1 MVVRSVHSQEP
12 PYTTLTAAVA
22 TQSVFEWSN
31 VQGDVVSFF
40 NPQYLSGVN
49 VPGFHSH
56 FISNDRKLGGHIL
69 RFKGAKLKVEIA
81 RIRAVN
87 IVFPHDGQFRTVN
100 LFDIDPNDIH
110 KAEK

>member
-1 MVVRSVHSQEP
+1 
-12 PYTTLTAAVA
+12 
-22 TQSVFEWSN
+22 

-56 FISNDRKLGGHIL
+56 FITSDRQHGGHIL
-69 RFKGAKLKVEIA
+69 RFRGARLKVEIA

-87 IVFPHDGQFRTVN
+87 IEFPNDGQFRTVN
-100 LFDIDPNDIH
+100 LFDIDPNDIY